1 MSNHLAIATVTAAL
15 RQVINDA
22 VTPIVSGAHVT
33 HVRPG
38 GDPELTPKT
47 GVNVFLYGVTP
58 NAARRN
64 ADLPTRRAD
73 GQVVQRP
80 AAALDLHYLISCY
93 GDDNELET
101 QRMLGAVVRELHS
114 RPTLSRQALRDVT
127 GESTWLAGSD
137 VAEATEAV
145 RFTPVLLNLEELSK
159 LWSVL
164 FQTPYALSAAY
175 QASVVL
181 IETDE
186 TGSMPLP
193 VRTRN
198 VYTIPLS
205 FAEIEAVENA
215 DGRSLPVTYA
225 STLRIRGRGL
235 AGDVTRVRVGTGG
248 LEVAP
253 AAVTGQQ
260 VLLPLRFFATD
271 VLRAGVQGVQVV
283 HQRSM
288 GTPAVPH
295 RGDESNVAPFVL
307 RPAIRR
313 DADDPASPDDAL
325 LFTAAMGDDPPRV
338 TAKVW
343 PTVGRS
349 QRVELLLNALG
360 DPAGAAYRFPA
371 PPHRDDDGDTV
382 TFDVPGISP
391 GTYLARVRVD
401 GAESVLESDG
411 GGAYVR
417 PKVEAP

>member
-38 GDPELTPKT
+38 GEPELTPKT

-58 NAARRN
+58 NPAWRN
-64 ADLPTRRAD
+64 NDLPTRRPD

-80 AAALDLHYLISCY
+80 AAALDLHYLISFY

-101 QRMLGAVVRELHS
+101 QRMLGAVVRELHA
-114 RPTLSRQALRDVT
+114 RATLPRQALRDVT
-127 GESTWLAGSD
+127 GELSWLAGSD
-137 VAEATEAV
+137 VSEASEAV

-175 QASVVL
+175 QASVLL
-181 IETDE
+181 IETE
-186 TGSMPLP
+186 EPGMSPLP

-198 VYTIPLS
+198 VYAIPLS
-205 FAEIEAVENA
+205 FAEIQGVENA
-215 DGRSLPVTYA
+215 DGRALPVTYA
-225 STLRIRGRGL
+225 STLRILGRGL
-235 AGDVTRVRVGTGG
+235 AGDVTRVRLGTGG
-248 LEVAP
+248 LEAAP

-260 VLLPLRFFATD
+260 VLLPLRLFPVD
-271 VLRAGVQGVQVV
+271 RLRAGVQGVQIV

-288 GTPAVPH
+288 GTPSVPH

-307 RPAIRR
+307 RPVIRR

-325 LFTAAMGDDPPRV
+325 LFTAAMGDDPPRI

-343 PTVGRS
+343 PVVGRP
-349 QRVELLLNALG
+349 QRVELLLNALS
-360 DPAGAAYRFPA
+360 DPAGAAYRFPG
-371 PPHRDDDGDTV
+371 PTGRPDDTDTIV
-382 TFDVPGISP
+382 FDVPGIEP

-401 GAESVLESDG
+401 GAESVLETDG
-411 GGAYVR
+411 AGAYAR
-417 PKVEAP
+417 PKVEVP